1 MCPILEA
8 YVLDSSVCS
17 VLLLSIDPGGVVGVC
32 PILEAYV
39 LDSIASIFLGRRLN
53 ALAGSPDGLSL
64 IASTKYIEKN
74 LLRYVRT
81 MQKNNLE

>member
-1 MCPILEA
+1 M
-8 YVLDSSVCS
+8 LDSSVCS
-17 VLLLSIDPGGVVGVC
+17 RLLLSIAPGGVVGVC

-53 ALAGSPDGLSL
+53 ALAGSSL